1 MPHIF
6 VVAGRHMCKLIVP
19 DGRGSVSICMSGDTP
34 GDAYNAA
41 IAIAKSVE
49 DRNAKRY
56 ASGADA

>member
-6 VVAGRHMCKLIVP
+6 KVAGRHMCKVTVP
-19 DGRGSVSICMSGDTP
+19 EGRGSVSICMSGDTA

-49 DRNAKRY
+49 DRNARRHT
-56 ASGADA
+56 SGSDA